1 MPGQQCQC
9 DANPKYCA
17 PATWLS
23 HRRPASQSEPGKPGN
38 GLDEGHVS
46 CTEVAEQTRRRHVT
60 HCRHEC
66 GKARQFERATRQEQH
81 PQARKHQVSHE
92 EYEIVVT
99 E

>member
-1 MPGQQCQC
+1 M
-9 DANPKYCA
+9 
-17 PATWLS
+17 
-23 HRRPASQSEPGKPGN
+23 
-38 GLDEGHVS
+38 S
-46 CTEVAEQTRRRHVT
+46 CTKVAEQTRRRHVT